1 MDTHKQGSPQTN
13 SQAVERSM
21 PACLENFKRKLESQF
36 CNFKMMIY
44 ELILNGN
51 STYTLPITITFI
63 CPMESVM
70 GPEKTRKGSEVTIP
84 TATVHPIMN
93 RDDSTSMFAYKSSKY
108 LS

>member
-1 MDTHKQGSPQTN
+1 
-13 SQAVERSM
+13 
-21 PACLENFKRKLESQF
+21 
-36 CNFKMMIY
+36 
-44 ELILNGN
+44 
-51 STYTLPITITFI
+51 
-63 CPMESVM
+63 MESVI